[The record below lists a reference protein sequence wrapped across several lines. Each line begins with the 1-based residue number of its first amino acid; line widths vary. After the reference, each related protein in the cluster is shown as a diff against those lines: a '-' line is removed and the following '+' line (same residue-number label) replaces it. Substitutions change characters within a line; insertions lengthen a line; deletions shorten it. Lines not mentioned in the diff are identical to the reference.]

1 MHIAKKGFDN
11 APPLP
16 YNKNNIEH
24 RKGTSLFGLYPQRS
38 CNYDP
43 F

>member
-24 RKGTSLFGLYPQRS
+24 RKGTS
-38 CNYDP
+38 P
-43 F
+43 FRTLSTEVLQL